1 MQSVNPQLS
10 IRKCLAESLTVW
22 GRHLPLYSLASAVF
36 VGVSAATGT
45 LLLGCLH
52 AGLLVMVLKGMRG
65 QSPRLADVFGQVRLF
80 LRFVGITLFVVLI
93 TCVGLAFLIVPGILF
108 AVWCSY
114 VYVLAADRSLPL
126 DEAFVQSR
134 KAVQRYGFWKHLLL
148 NACSAGIT
156 LGSLYLASEIWAE
169 NGLFFAWLAPVVLRP
184 LALGL
189 QVSAYRQTLEVEAR
203 ADAVYHQKYEEM
215 RDELQTARDMQ
226 MGLLPESGPELVGY
240 SLHGVCIPANTVGGD
255 YFAYKWLDEEEHK
268 LAIVV
273 ADVSGKAMEAAVT
286 GLRFNEML
294 RYECRDR
301 TDPAEILGGLDAS
314 LEGQVDDATFITC
327 VVAVLDTETGE
338 VAIASAGHCL
348 PYHYAAGDARVTPLQ
363 VTGFPLGLS
372 PVVRPEGPYEGI
384 RVAMGPGDALVFYS
398 DGVVEAHNAM
408 GDQYEESRLE
418 QLLRSTGGDGDAART
433 VRAAVRDVDRFIG
446 DAPRTDDV
454 TVVVL
459 KKTA

>member
-1 MQSVNPQLS
+1 MQSATPELS
-10 IRKCLAESLTVW
+10 VRKCLADSLSVW
-22 GRHLPLYSLASAVF
+22 GRHLPMLSLASAV
-36 VGVSAATGT
+36 VIAVSAGT
-45 LLLGCLH
+45 AFLLLGCLH

-65 QSPRLADVFGQVRLF
+65 QTPRLGDAFGQIRLF
-80 LRFVGITLFVVLI
+80 LRFFGITLFVVLL
-93 TCVGLAFLIVPGILF
+93 TTVGLVFLVVPGILF

-148 NACSAGIT
+148 IGCSAAVT
-156 LGSLYLASEIWAE
+156 LGSVYLASEMWTE
-169 NGLFFAWLAPVVLRP
+169 HGLPFVWLAPVIMLP
-184 LALGL
+184 LALAL

-203 ADAVYHQKYEEM
+203 ADAVYHQKYQEM
-215 RDELQTARDMQ
+215 RNELQTARDMQ
-226 MGLLPESGPELVGY
+226 MGLLPEDGPGLAGY

-255 YFAYKWLDEEEHK
+255 YFAYKWLDNEESK

-301 TDPAEILGGLDAS
+301 TDPSEILGGLDAS
-314 LEGQVDDATFITC
+314 LEGQIDDATFITC
-327 VVAVLDTETGE
+327 CVAVLDTGSNE
-338 VAIASAGHCL
+338 VVIASAGHCL
-348 PYHYAAGDARVTPLQ
+348 PYHYTAKDAGVRPLQ
-363 VTGFPLGLS
+363 ITGFPLGLS
-372 PVVRPEGPYEGI
+372 PVVRPDEPYDTI
-384 RVAMGPGDALVFYS
+384 RATLGPGDALVLYS
-398 DGVVEAHNAM
+398 DGVIEAHNAV
-408 GDQYEESRLE
+408 GDLYEEPRLE
-418 QLLRSTGGDGDAART
+418 QLLRTTAGDGDAGRT

-459 KKTA
+459 KRMG